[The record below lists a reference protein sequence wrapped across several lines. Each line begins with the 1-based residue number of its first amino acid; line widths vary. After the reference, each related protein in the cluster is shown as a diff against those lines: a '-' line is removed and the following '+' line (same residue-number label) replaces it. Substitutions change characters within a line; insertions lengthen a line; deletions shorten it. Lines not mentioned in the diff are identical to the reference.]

1 MQIFYHCNSFVA
13 YIFQVKHNGINAYL
27 IDGHDTSNSNWMRF
41 VNCAQREDEQNVLAY
56 QYHGNIYYHTV
67 KTIYPES
74 ELLVWYEEK
83 VAKELDMDLETEG

>member
-1 MQIFYHCNSFVA
+1 
-13 YIFQVKHNGINAYL
+13 
-27 IDGHDTSNSNWMRF
+27 MRF

-56 QYHGNIYYHTV
+56 QYHGNIYYRTV